1 MCSFRMDAS
10 EASNSCLKCYG
21 FYTAKYTEF
30 SKWKIFSNPKKNLK
44 YWCVENTVKHKKTWT
59 NTNAGKN
66 ASRCISFVVTREIHF
81 FVLATS
87 TLKCNSVSLSPWDC
101 DYTLSCFVL
110 LFLPRK
116 IEYCL
121 CYVSIVCV
129 LSKLSL
135 NAKQNISI
143 DVMAFF
149 TNLYRSSSL

>member
-1 MCSFRMDAS
+1 M
-10 EASNSCLKCYG
+10 YG
-21 FYTAKYTEF
+21 IMAKSVILFSKLNLGFKYTIF
-30 SKWKIFSNPKKNLK
+30 KKWNEILLCRK
-44 YWCVENTVKHKKTWT
+44 TVKHKKTWT
-59 NTNAGKN
+59 NTNAGKK
-66 ASRCISFVVTREIHF
+66 ASRCISFVVTREILLF

-121 CYVSIVCV
+121 CAMSRLCV

>member
-1 MCSFRMDAS
+1 M
-10 EASNSCLKCYG
+10 YG
-21 FYTAKYTEF
+21 IMAKSVILLSKLNLGFKYTIF
-30 SKWKIFSNPKKNLK
+30 KKWNEILLCRK
-44 YWCVENTVKHKKTWT
+44 TVKHKKTWT
-59 NTNAGKN
+59 NTNAGKK
-66 ASRCISFVVTREIHF
+66 ASRCISFVVTREILLF

-110 LFLPRK
+110 LFFTAQDWVLPVL
-116 IEYCL
+116 CL
-121 CYVSIVCV
+121 DCV